1 MRVEIFSKILEYD
14 GTQIESLWG
23 YSKGIP
29 GDSIILF
36 RGGMDIP
43 DTNIKDLEDLMDNKA
58 ISGGDMLHF
67 IVERFDS
74 PASIRLA
81 YYMQRML
88 VVCARDVLAQH
99 GIVSIRNGDDL
110 FVDRA
115 KLTVSIATAGISSE
129 KIHMGINISCRG
141 TPPDVKVACL
151 ENMGITDN
159 MGLGEEIARNFA
171 LEIDD
176 IESDIVK
183 TKSL

>member
-1 MRVEIFSKILEYD
+1 MRVEVFAKTLKYD
-14 GTQIESLWG
+14 GTQIESLWAN
-23 YSKGIP
+23 SKGIP
-29 GDSIILF
+29 GDSIVLF
-36 RGGMDIP
+36 RGSMDIP
-43 DTNIKDLEDLMDNKA
+43 DTNIKDLEDLLDNKA
-58 ISGGDMLHF
+58 IKGGDMLHF

-88 VVCARDVLAQH
+88 IVCARDVLEQYD
-99 GIVSIRNGDDL
+99 ITSVRNGDDL
-110 FVDRA
+110 FVDGG

-151 ENMGITDN
+151 ENMGIKDI
-159 MGLGEEIARNFA
+159 MGLGEEIARNFIS
-171 LEIDD
+171 EIED

-183 TKSL
+183 TKTI

>member
-1 MRVEIFSKILEYD
+1 MKVEVFSTILKYD
-14 GTQIESLWG
+14 GTQIEPLWA
-23 YSKGIP
+23 YSKRIP
-29 GDSIILF
+29 GDSIVLF

-43 DTNIKDLEDLMDNKA
+43 DTNIKDLEDLMDKKA
-58 ISGGDMLHF
+58 IEGGDMLHF

-74 PASIRLA
+74 PASMRLA

-88 VVCARDVLAQH
+88 VMCARDVLALH
-99 GIVSIRNGDDL
+99 GITSVRNGDDL
-110 FVDRA
+110 FVDGA

-141 TPPDVKVACL
+141 TPSDVRVACL
-151 ENMGITDN
+151 ENMGITDF

-171 LEIDD
+171 YEIDD